1 MKILITGIHG
11 FVGSNL
17 VEALK
22 KEHTI
27 YGLDIINP
35 SKEGVVKTY
44 AWDDLDGSRF
54 LDEPSGKAERKVQ
67 GSSSETCNTKPET
80 IIPEVDAIIHLAGKA
95 HDTKNQSAADVYF
108 KVNTGLTQK
117 IFDWYLAHP
126 TAKKF
131 IQFSTVKS
139 AADRV
144 EGEFL
149 TEECIPT
156 PVGPYGESKIAAENY
171 IIEKFAPEALKRPFH
186 NFTDED
192 AVVDG
197 KRVYI
202 MRPCMIHGPG
212 NKGNLNLL
220 YGVVSKGI
228 PWPLGAF
235 ENRRSFTS
243 IGNLQEVI
251 KGLLTKDAPSGIY
264 HMGDDEALSTNELIE
279 VICSALG
286 KKAHIWNI
294 PCGLMNGFAKIGDV
308 LHLPLNTLRMQ
319 KLTENYVVSNAKIKA
334 ALGMKEMP
342 VRAKDGLR
350 ETIKS
355 FAEK

>member
-1 MKILITGIHG
+1 MKILITGVHG

-27 YGLDIINP
+27 YGLDIVSP
-35 SKEGVVKTY
+35 TRDGVRFTFS
-44 AWDDLDGSRF
+44 WDSLGIKN
-54 LDEPSGKAERKVQ
+54 E
-67 GSSSETCNTKPET
+67 
-80 IIPEVDAIIHLAGKA
+80 IPEVDAIIHLAGKA
-95 HDTKNQSAADVYF
+95 HDTRNQSAADVYF
-108 KVNTGLTQK
+108 KVNTDLTKK
-117 IFDWYLAHP
+117 IFDWYMAHP
-126 TAKKF
+126 TARKF

-144 EGEFL
+144 EGDFL
-149 TEECIPT
+149 TEECVPT

-197 KRVYI
+197 KKVYI

-251 KGLLTKDAPSGIY
+251 KGLLTKDVTSGIY

-294 PCGLMNGFAKIGDV
+294 PRGLMNGVVKIGDV
-308 LHLPLNTLRMQ
+308 LHLPLNSLRMQ

>member
-1 MKILITGIHG
+1 MKITQQILDKLTE
-11 FVGSNL
+11 
-17 VEALK
+17 EAKASPRLRM
-22 KEHTI
+22 
-27 YGLDIINP
+27 NM
-35 SKEGVVKTY
+35 
-44 AWDDLDGSRF
+44 DLRN
-54 LDEPSGKAERKVQ
+54 
-67 GSSSETCNTKPET
+67 SSEDHSQRMLNAIEPGSPLPIHRHQKTSET
-80 IIPEVDAIIHLAGKA
+80 VVCLRGKL
-95 HDTKNQSAADVYF
+95 V
-108 KVNTGLTQK
+108 
-117 IFDWYLAHP
+117 W
-126 TAKKF
+126 
-131 IQFSTVKS
+131 
-139 AADRV
+139 
-144 EGEFL
+144 EFL
-149 TEECIPT
+149 KEECIPT
-156 PVGPYGESKIAAENY
+156 PIGPYGESKIAAENY

-197 KRVYI
+197 KKVYI

-286 KKAHIWNI
+286 KKAHIWRI
-294 PCGLMNGFAKIGDV
+294 PRGLMNGVARVGDW
-308 LHLPLNTLRMQ
+308 LHLPLNSLRMQ

-334 ALGMKEMP
+334 ALGMTAMP
-342 VRAKDGLR
+342 VRAVDGLR
-350 ETIKS
+350 GTIES
-355 FAEK
+355 FAGK

>member
-1 MKILITGIHG
+1 MKILITGVHG

-27 YGLDIINP
+27 YGLDIIAP
-35 SKEGVVKTY
+35 EKDGVRFTFD
-44 AWDDLDGSRF
+44 WDYLNKRN
-54 LDEPSGKAERKVQ
+54 E
-67 GSSSETCNTKPET
+67 
-80 IIPEVDAIIHLAGKA
+80 IPNVDAIIHLAGKA

-144 EGEFL
+144 EGDFL
-149 TEECIPT
+149 TEECVPT

-197 KRVYI
+197 KKVYI

-294 PCGLMNGFAKIGDV
+294 PRGLMNGVARVGDW
-308 LHLPLNTLRMQ
+308 LHLPLNTQRMQ

-334 ALGMKEMP
+334 ALDMKEMP

-355 FAEK
+355 FSKN